1 MGNEVVDYYNSIAE
15 DYDESRFANSYGKF
29 IDAEERRILN
39 KLIDLSADGKRLELA
54 CGTGRLT
61 NYATDGLD
69 ASEKMIAHARK
80 RHPDV
85 EFREASA
92 CDTGYADE
100 QFDLVY
106 TFHFLMHIDEQ
117 TFRQVFD
124 EVYRLLRPGGR
135 FIFDIPSK
143 KRRKLLHH
151 KQTSWH
157 GATAM
162 DKADVESLT
171 AGRFKLNR
179 RFGIMMLPVHKLP
192 ERLRKPLTGVDY
204 ALANSFLKR
213 YSSYHVYELIKNN
226 ETSDV
231 QTPKE
236 RNHEY

>member
-15 DYDESRFANSYGKF
+15 DYDKSRFGNSYGSF

-39 KLIDLSADGKRLELA
+39 RLIDLSTGGKRLELA

-61 NYATDGLD
+61 SYATHGLD
-69 ASEKMIAHARK
+69 ASEKMIAHAKK

-85 EFREASA
+85 EFHEASA

-106 TFHFLMHIDEQ
+106 TFHFLMHVDEQ
-117 TFRQVFD
+117 TVRQVFD
-124 EVYRLLRPGGR
+124 EVYRILRPGGR

-162 DKADVESLT
+162 DKTNVERLA
-171 AGRFKLNR
+171 AGRFKLSKT
-179 RFGIMMLPVHKLP
+179 FGIMMLPVHKLP
-192 ERLRKPLTGVDY
+192 VRLRKPLTRMDY
-204 ALANSFLKR
+204 ALANSSMRR
-213 YSSYHVYELIKNN
+213 YSSYLVYELIKL
-226 ETSDV
+226 
-231 QTPKE
+231 
-236 RNHEY
+236 